1 MAASTTLLQ
10 FLLLLVAGWLQRQQ
24 AATIDYL
31 KAENRMLR
39 ARLGG
44 RRIIFTD
51 AQRRQLA
58 EKARALGRKGLHEL
72 GTIVTPETL
81 LRWHR
86 ELVAQKW
93 IFVERR
99 RPGGPRTREELVALV
114 VRMARENR
122 SWGYTR
128 IQGAMAN
135 LGYRLGRGTIR
146 RILKDHG
153 IEPAPERGKGM
164 PWSLFLKAHWK
175 VLAASDFFT
184 VEVWSWSGLV
194 TYYVLFVMEL
204 ATRRVCI
211 AGIRTHPDTPW
222 MMQMARQLTDTVDGI
237 LLGKRYLILDRDAK
251 YCPAFRDFVQREGME
266 VIRLPPRSPN
276 LNAYAERWVR
286 GVRDECL
293 SRLIPIGQGMLRCA
307 LREYGAHFH
316 HERNHQGLGNVL
328 IMPRVSA
335 APRVGP
341 LIRRPR
347 LGGLLNY
354 DERAAA

>member
-10 FLLLLVAGWLQRQQ
+10 FLLMVVAGWLHRQQ

-44 RRIIFTD
+44 RRIVFTD
-51 AQRRQLA
+51 AERRQLA
-58 EKARALGRKGLHEL
+58 EKARALGRKALHEL

-86 ELVAQKW
+86 ELVARKW
-93 IFVERR
+93 TFVEKRSPG
-99 RPGGPRTREELVALV
+99 RPRIRGELVALV

-122 SWGYTR
+122 GWGYTR

-135 LGYRLGRGTIR
+135 LGYKLGRGTIG

-164 PWSLFLKAHWK
+164 SWSVFLKAHWK

-184 VEVWSWSGLV
+184 VEVWSWSGLL

-211 AGIRTHPDTPW
+211 AGITTHPDTPW
-222 MMQMARQLTDTVDGI
+222 MLQMARQLTDGIDGI
-237 LLGKRYLILDRDAK
+237 LLDKRYVILDRDTK
-251 YCPAFRDFVQREGME
+251 YCQAFREFLKREGIA

-276 LNAYAERWVR
+276 LNAHAERWVR
-286 GVRDECL
+286 GIRDECL
-293 SRLIPIGQGMLRCA
+293 SRLIPIGQRMLRRA

-316 HERNHQGLGNVL
+316 QERNHQGLGNVL
-328 IMPRVSA
+328 IMPDASSKHRE
-335 APRVGP
+335 GP
-341 LIRRPR
+341 VIRRPR

-354 DERAAA
+354 YERAAA

>member
-10 FLLLLVAGWLQRQQ
+10 FLLMVVAGWLHRQQ

-44 RRIIFTD
+44 RRIVSTD
-51 AQRRQLA
+51 AERRQLA
-58 EKARALGRKGLHEL
+58 EKARALGRKTLHEL

-86 ELVAQKW
+86 ELVARKW
-93 IFVERR
+93 TFVERR
-99 RPGGPRTREELVALV
+99 NPGRPRICEELVALV
-114 VRMARENR
+114 VRMAKDNR
-122 SWGYTR
+122 GWGYTR

-135 LGYRLGRGTIR
+135 LGYKLGRGTIG
-146 RILKDHG
+146 RILKEHG

-164 PWSLFLKAHWK
+164 SWSVFLKAHWK
-175 VLAASDFFT
+175 VLAATDFFT

-204 ATRRVCI
+204 ATRQVCI
-211 AGIRTHPDTPW
+211 AGITKHPDTQW
-222 MMQMARQLTDTVDGI
+222 MLQMARQLTDGIDGI
-237 LLGKRYLILDRDAK
+237 LLDKRYILLDRDTK
-251 YCPAFRDFVQREGME
+251 YCQAFRDFLTREGVE

-276 LNAYAERWVR
+276 LNAHAERWVR

-293 SRLIPIGQGMLRCA
+293 SKLIPIGQGMLRRA

-316 HERNHQGLGNVL
+316 QERNHQGLGNLL
-328 IMPRVSA
+328 IMPDTCSK
-335 APRVGP
+335 
-341 LIRRPR
+341 
-347 LGGLLNY
+347 LL
-354 DERAAA
+354 

>member
-10 FLLLLVAGWLQRQQ
+10 FLLMVVAGWLHRQQ

-44 RRIIFTD
+44 RRMVFTD
-51 AQRRQLA
+51 GERRQLA
-58 EKARALGRKGLHEL
+58 EKARALGRKALHEL

-86 ELVAQKW
+86 ELVARKW
-93 IFVERR
+93 TLVARR
-99 RPGGPRTREELVALV
+99 RLGRPGIRGERVALV
-114 VRMARENR
+114 VGMARENGG
-122 SWGYTR
+122 WGYTR

-135 LGYRLGRGTIR
+135 LGYKLGRGTIG

-164 PWSLFLKAHWK
+164 SWSVFLKAHRK

-184 VEVWSWSGLV
+184 VEVWSWSGRV

-211 AGIRTHPDTPW
+211 AGITTHPDTPW
-222 MMQMARQLTDTVDGI
+222 MMQMARQLTDGSEGI
-237 LLGKRYLILDRDAK
+237 
-251 YCPAFRDFVQREGME
+251 C
-266 VIRLPPRSPN
+266 
-276 LNAYAERWVR
+276 
-286 GVRDECL
+286 CL
-293 SRLIPIGQGMLRCA
+293 SHCFVIHRHSCFGMCH
-307 LREYGAHFH
+307 REM
-316 HERNHQGLGNVL
+316 R
-328 IMPRVSA
+328 
-335 APRVGP
+335 
-341 LIRRPR
+341 
-347 LGGLLNY
+347 
-354 DERAAA
+354 